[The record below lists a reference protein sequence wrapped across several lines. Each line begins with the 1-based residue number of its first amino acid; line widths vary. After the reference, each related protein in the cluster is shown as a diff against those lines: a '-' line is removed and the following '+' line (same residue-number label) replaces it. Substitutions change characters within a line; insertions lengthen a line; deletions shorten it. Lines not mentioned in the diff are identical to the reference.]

1 MQPLGIG
8 LGVTIALLW
17 GTADILATLA
27 ARRVGT
33 FKATIISQMSG
44 LLALFSFAAIVFGA
58 WHTTFTLSAF
68 GISALIGLFTGL
80 CAALGYFAFYR
91 ALEIGPMAVI
101 SPLTATSSAF
111 TLLFAAL
118 ILQEH
123 LSFGRLGLVT
133 MIIFGIV
140 LASTSLAELRELLH
154 KPGYSLWSRGVRWAF
169 VATLAF
175 GAMDFGIGASAS
187 ICGWFLPVLWT
198 RIFSILFLTL
208 ISLWKRHRQVAGQP
222 VTSPLSSSSQDQ
234 TTGLSLANFAV
245 KVRVWKSL
253 SPLAT
258 GLFLAVTAGIIENAA
273 VLTFS
278 YDTRIATT
286 GITSAIASSYALV
299 VMMFGMVVCHERLT
313 KNQLM
318 GIGMFTTGLILL
330 AL

>member
-27 ARRVGT
+27 ARKMGT
-33 FKATIISQMSG
+33 FKATLISQTSG
-44 LLALFSFAAIVFGA
+44 LLALFSFAAIVFGV
-58 WHTTFTLSAF
+58 WHVTFTLSAL

-80 CAALGYFAFYR
+80 FAALGYFAFYR
-91 ALEIGPMAVI
+91 ALEIGPMTVV

-118 ILQEH
+118 ILQER

-187 ICGWFLPVLWT
+187 ITGWFLPVLWT

-208 ISLWKRHRQVAGQP
+208 ISLWKRHRHVAGQP
-222 VTSPLSSSSQDQ
+222 ATSPSSPQKQ
-234 TTGLSLANFAV
+234 PICLSLANLDAIV
-245 KVRVWKSL
+245 HMWKL
-253 SPLAT
+253 FSPVAA

-278 YDTRIATT
+278 FDTRIATT

-318 GIGMFTTGLILL
+318 GISMFTTGLILL

>member
-8 LGVTIALLW
+8 LGITIAFLW

-33 FKATIISQMSG
+33 FKATIISQTSG
-44 LLALFSFAAIVFGA
+44 LLALFSLAAIIFGA
-58 WHTTFTLSAF
+58 WHTTFILSAF

-91 ALEIGPMAVI
+91 ALEIGPMAVV

-111 TLLFAAL
+111 TLLFAVL
-118 ILQEH
+118 LLQER

-187 ICGWFLPVLWT
+187 ISGWFLPVLWT
-198 RIFSILFLTL
+198 RLFSILFLIL
-208 ISLWKRHRQVAGQP
+208 ISLCKRHRHVSEQP
-222 VTSPLSSSSQDQ
+222 VTLPTTSQEQ
-234 TTGLSLANFAV
+234 TTGLSLANLAAIT
-245 KVRVWKSL
+245 RLWKL
-253 SPLAT
+253 FSPVT
-258 GLFLAVTAGIIENAA
+258 SGLFLAVTAGIIENAA

-278 YDTRIATT
+278 FDTRIATT

-299 VMMFGMVVCHERLT
+299 VMLFGMVVCHERLT
-313 KNQLM
+313 RNQLM
-318 GIGMFTTGLILL
+318 GIGVFTTGLILL

>member
-8 LGVTIALLW
+8 LGITIALLW

-33 FKATIISQMSG
+33 FKATIISQSSG
-44 LLALFSFAAIVFGA
+44 LLALFSFAIIIFEA
-58 WHTTFTLSAF
+58 WHVTFTLSIFA
-68 GISALIGLFTGL
+68 ISALIGLFTGL

-91 ALEIGPMAVI
+91 SLEIGPMALV
-101 SPLTATSSAF
+101 SPLSATSSAF

-123 LSFGRLGLVT
+123 LSFGRLGSAI
-133 MIIFGIV
+133 MIIVGLV
-140 LASTSLAELRELLH
+140 LASTSIAELRVLLQ
-154 KPGYSLWSRGVRWAF
+154 KPGYSLWNWGVRWAL

-198 RIFSILFLTL
+198 RIFSIFFLTL
-208 ISLWKRHRQVAGQP
+208 TSLWKRRRQVVGQP
-222 VTSPLSSSSQDQ
+222 ATSRSSSREHTTSQ
-234 TTGLSLANFAV
+234 SLAN
-245 KVRVWKSL
+245 
-253 SPLAT
+253 LAT
-258 GLFLAVTAGIIENAA
+258 IARVGKPFSPVVAGLFLAVTAGIIENAA

-278 YDTRIATT
+278 FDTRIATT

-299 VMMFGMVVCHERLT
+299 VMMFGIVVCHERLT

-318 GIGMFTTGLILL
+318 GIGVFTTGLILL
-330 AL
+330 AFL

>member
-27 ARRVGT
+27 ARRMGT
-33 FKATIISQMSG
+33 FKATVISQASG
-44 LLALFSFAAIVFGA
+44 LLALFSFAAILFGT
-58 WHTTFTLSAF
+58 WHRTFTLSAF
-68 GISALIGLFTGL
+68 GISALIGLLTGL

-91 ALEIGPMAVI
+91 ALEIGPMAVV

-133 MIIFGIV
+133 IIIFGIV

-154 KPGYSLWSRGVRWAF
+154 KPGYSFWSQGVRWAF

-187 ICGWFLPVLWT
+187 INGWFLPVLWT

-208 ISLWKRHRQVAGQP
+208 ISLWKRHKQVIGQP
-222 VTSPLSSSSQDQ
+222 ARSASSLQKQAIS
-234 TTGLSLANFAV
+234 LSLASYVAM
-245 KVRVWKSL
+245 VRARTLFTPVVM
-253 SPLAT
+253 
-258 GLFLAVTAGIIENAA
+258 GLFLAVAAGIIENAA

-278 YDTRIATT
+278 FDTRIATT

-299 VMMFGMVVCHERLT
+299 VMVFGMIVCHERLT

-318 GIGMFTTGLILL
+318 GIGVFTTGLILL

>member
-1 MQPLGIG
+1 MKPLGIG
-8 LGVTIALLW
+8 LGMTIALLW

-27 ARRVGT
+27 ARRLGT
-33 FKATIISQMSG
+33 FKATLISQSSG
-44 LLALFSFAAIVFGA
+44 LLALFGFGTIVFGI
-58 WHTTFTLSAF
+58 WHVPFKLSAF
-68 GISALIGLFTGL
+68 ALSALIGLVTGL

-91 ALEIGPMAVI
+91 ALEIGPMAMV

-118 ILQEH
+118 ILQEQ

-133 MIIFGIV
+133 MIIVGIV
-140 LASTSLAELRELLH
+140 LASTSVAELRVLLH
-154 KPGYSLWSRGVRWAF
+154 KPGYSLWSRGVRWAL

-187 ICGWFLPVLWT
+187 VSGWFLPVLWT
-198 RIFSILFLTL
+198 RIFSILFLIL
-208 ISLWKRHRQVAGQP
+208 IPFWKRRHGTLATAIP
-222 VTSPLSSSSQDQ
+222 SSQENAI
-234 TTGLSLANFAV
+234 GLTLSNLAAIA
-245 KVRVWKSL
+245 RVWKPF
-253 SPLAT
+253 SPVAA
-258 GLFLAVTAGIIENAA
+258 GLFLAVIAGIIENAA

-278 YDTRIATT
+278 FDTRIATT

-313 KNQLM
+313 KNQLV

-330 AL
+330 VL

>member
-1 MQPLGIG
+1 MQPLGTG

-27 ARRVGT
+27 ARRIGT
-33 FKATIISQMSG
+33 FKATIISQSSG
-44 LLALFSFAAIVFGA
+44 LLALFSFAAILFGV
-58 WHTTFTLSAF
+58 WHVTFTLSAF

-91 ALEIGPMAVI
+91 ALEIGPMAVV

-111 TLLFAAL
+111 TLLFAVL

-133 MIIFGIV
+133 IIIFGIV

-154 KPGYSLWSRGVRWAF
+154 KPGYSLWSRGMRWAL

-187 ICGWFLPVLWT
+187 ISGWFLPVLWT
-198 RIFSILFLTL
+198 RLFSILFLAL
-208 ISLWKRHRQVAGQP
+208 ISLWKQHRLVVGQTATLLSTP
-222 VTSPLSSSSQDQ
+222 QKQTS
-234 TTGLSLANFAV
+234 GLSIANLAAIA
-245 KVRVWKSL
+245 RVWKL
-253 SPLAT
+253 FSPVAA

-278 YDTRIATT
+278 FDTRIATT

-299 VMMFGMVVCHERLT
+299 VMLFGMVVCHERLT

>member
-27 ARRVGT
+27 ARRMGT
-33 FKATIISQMSG
+33 FKATIISQASG
-44 LLALFSFAAIVFGA
+44 LLALFSFAAILFGA
-58 WHTTFTLSAF
+58 WHGTFTLSAF
-68 GISALIGLFTGL
+68 GISALIGFLTGL

-91 ALEIGPMAVI
+91 ALEIGPMAVV

-133 MIIFGIV
+133 IIIFGIV

-154 KPGYSLWSRGVRWAF
+154 KPGHSFWSQGVRWAF

-187 ICGWFLPVLWT
+187 ITGWFLPVLWT

-208 ISLWKRHRQVAGQP
+208 ISLWKRHRQVVGQSG
-222 VTSPLSSSSQDQ
+222 TSPSSLQKQ
-234 TTGLSLANFAV
+234 AINLSLANLVAMARARILFTPV
-245 KVRVWKSL
+245 VM
-253 SPLAT
+253 
-258 GLFLAVTAGIIENAA
+258 GLFLAVAAGIIENAA

-278 YDTRIATT
+278 FDTRIATT

-299 VMMFGMVVCHERLT
+299 VMVFGMIVCHERLT

-318 GIGMFTTGLILL
+318 GIGVFTTGLILL

>member
-8 LGVTIALLW
+8 LGITIALLW

-33 FKATIISQMSG
+33 FKATIISQTSG
-44 LLALFSFAAIVFGA
+44 LLALFSFAAIIFGA
-58 WHTTFTLSAF
+58 WHMTFALSAF
-68 GISALIGLFTGL
+68 GVSALIGLFTGL

-91 ALEIGPMAVI
+91 ALEIGPMAVV

-111 TLLFAAL
+111 TLLFAVL

-123 LSFGRLGLVT
+123 LSFGHLGLVT

-140 LASTSLAELRELLH
+140 LASTSVAELRELLY
-154 KPGYSLWSRGVRWAF
+154 KPGYSLWSQGVRWAL

-187 ICGWFLPVLWT
+187 ISGWFLPVLWT
-198 RIFSILFLTL
+198 RIFSILFLAL
-208 ISLWKRHRQVAGQP
+208 ISLWKHYRQAGDRP
-222 VTSPLSSSSQDQ
+222 ATSLSSAQEQ
-234 TTGLSLANFAV
+234 LKKPSLA
-245 KVRVWKSL
+245 R
-253 SPLAT
+253 LAAMARAWVLFPPVAA
-258 GLFLAVTAGIIENAA
+258 GLLLAITAGIIENAA
-273 VLTFS
+273 VLIFS
-278 YDTRIATT
+278 FDTRIATT

-299 VMMFGMVVCHERLT
+299 VMLFGMVVYRERLT
-313 KNQLM
+313 RNQLM

>member
-1 MQPLGIG
+1 MKPLGIG

-27 ARRVGT
+27 ARRLGT
-33 FKATIISQMSG
+33 FKATLISQSSG
-44 LLALFSFAAIVFGA
+44 LLALFGFGTIVFGI
-58 WHTTFTLSAF
+58 WHVPFTLSAF
-68 GISALIGLFTGL
+68 ALSALIGLFTGL

-91 ALEIGPMAVI
+91 ALEIGPMAMV

-118 ILQEH
+118 ILQEQ

-133 MIIFGIV
+133 MIIVGIV
-140 LASTSLAELRELLH
+140 LASTSVAELRVLLH
-154 KPGYSLWSRGVRWAF
+154 KPGYSLWSRGVRWAL

-187 ICGWFLPVLWT
+187 VSGWFLPVLWT

-208 ISLWKRHRQVAGQP
+208 IPLWKRRQQVVCTLTTAIP
-222 VTSPLSSSSQDQ
+222 SSQGK
-234 TTGLSLANFAV
+234 TIGLTLSNLAAIA
-245 KVRVWKSL
+245 RVWKPF
-253 SPLAT
+253 SPVAA
-258 GLFLAVTAGIIENAA
+258 GLFLAVIAGIIENAA

-278 YDTRIATT
+278 FDTRIATT

-313 KNQLM
+313 KNQLV
-318 GIGMFTTGLILL
+318 GIGMFMTGLILL
-330 AL
+330 VL